1 MVYRAILHVDM
12 DAFYASVEE
21 RDRPELVGKPVIVGG
36 TPEGRGVV
44 AAATYVAR
52 KFGVHSAMPAVTA
65 HRLCPRGIF
74 LRPRMDHYAQVSDQ
88 IRAIFEKYT
97 PLVEPLSLDEAFLD
111 VTGSEP
117 LFGSAVSIGRAIKQ
131 EIREQLRLVASVGVA
146 PNKFLAKI
154 ASDLKKPDGFV
165 VVEVERVQEFLDPLA
180 VGRLWGVGQVTG
192 QVFEKLGIHR
202 IGQLR
207 QMPVELLRHHFGN
220 SGDHS
225 WELSQ
230 GIDDRPVVPEQEAKS
245 ISHETTFA
253 KDLDDPEV
261 MRAWL
266 LELSEQVGCR
276 LRRQGLQGR
285 TVHLKVRFD
294 DFHTITRAQTLP
306 RATNVTQEI
315 WQTAAQMFAERLP
328 ARRLHI
334 RLLGVGMSGL
344 DHPGLVQ
351 LSLFPEVEHE
361 RQSRLDEVADRIKE
375 KFGETSLQRALG
387 MLHNVE
393 HRSGPPGADRNQYG
407 K

>member
-1 MVYRAILHVDM
+1 MILHVDM

-44 AAATYVAR
+44 AAANYVAR

-74 LRPRMDHYAQVSDQ
+74 LRPRMDYYAEVSDQ
-88 IRAIFEKYT
+88 IRGIFENYT

-111 VTGSEP
+111 VTGSER
-117 LFGSAVSIGRAIKQ
+117 LFGPAETIGRMIKQ
-131 EIREQLRLVASVGVA
+131 EIRDRLRLVASVGVA

-154 ASDLKKPDGFV
+154 ASDLRKPDGFV
-165 VVEVERVQEFLDPLA
+165 IVEFDQVQAFLDPLP
-180 VGRLWGVGQVTG
+180 VGRLWGVGKVTG

-202 IGQLR
+202 ISQLR
-207 QMPVELLRHHFGN
+207 QMPVELLRHHFG
-220 SGDHS
+220 SGGDHL
-225 WELSQ
+225 WELSH

-253 KDLDDPEV
+253 KDLEDPEQ

-276 LRRQGLQGR
+276 MRRHGLKGR
-285 TVHLKVRFD
+285 TVNLKVRFE

-306 RATNVTQEI
+306 QPTNVTQEI
-315 WQTAAQMFAERLP
+315 WRTADQMFAERLP

-334 RLLGVGMSGL
+334 RLLGVGMSGFE
-344 DHPGLVQ
+344 HPAMVQ
-351 LSLFPEVEHE
+351 LSLFPEAEYE
-361 RQSRLDEVADRIKE
+361 RQARLDEVADQIKE
-375 KFGETSLQRALG
+375 KFGQAGLQRALG
-387 MLHNVE
+387 MLHNVT
-393 HRSGPPGADRNQYG
+393 HREGRPGADRDQYG